1 MHGHDLNGVR
11 RIVQEKHIFAAD
23 ILIIMN
29 MKTTMMIEPCCCERQ
44 LPQLLKEANGM
55 TMMFT
60 NGDVT
65 LDHFFRSVS
74 SLAGTRHKMMLVMAE
89 PDVQVMRWLRYWLQ
103 RGWTTGVQLTTK
115 TDCKELVQT
124 ELEGLTERIS
134 LAIDDTLQSELVSFE
149 GDGGTVVVAGRMLSE
164 MAAGLT
170 TYACYSGKGR
180 GIVAQLLEAVE
191 ARHNARRKGQGSGSE
206 EKGAREKVNV
216 KGEKGNVKG
225 ER

>member
-11 RIVQEKHIFAAD
+11 RIVQEKHIFAAN
-23 ILIIMN
+23 ILTILN

-74 SLAGTRHKMMLVMAE
+74 SLAGTRHKMMLVMTE

-103 RGWTTGVQLTTK
+103 RGWTTEVQLTTK
-115 TDCKELVQT
+115 VDCKELVQT

-180 GIVAQLLEAVE
+180 GIVAELLEAVE
-191 ARHNARRKGQGSGSE
+191 ARHRVKGKVNV
-206 EKGAREKVNV
+206 KGEKVNV
-216 KGEKGNVKG
+216 KGEKEKGKRKVNVKG
-225 ER
+225 EK

>member
-11 RIVQEKHIFAAD
+11 RIAKEKHIFAAD
-23 ILIIMN
+23 ILIILN

-74 SLAGTRHKMMLVMAE
+74 SLAGVRHKMMLVMAE

-103 RGWTTGVQLTTK
+103 RGWTTEVQLTTK
-115 TDCKELVQT
+115 VDCKELVQT

-180 GIVAQLLEAVE
+180 GIVAELLEAVE
-191 ARHNARRKGQGSGSE
+191 ARHRVKGKVNV
-206 EKGAREKVNV
+206 KGEKVNV
-216 KGEKGNVKG
+216 KGEGKKVKG
-225 ER
+225 EKGKVKGEK

>member
-1 MHGHDLNGVR
+1 
-11 RIVQEKHIFAAD
+11 
-23 ILIIMN
+23 

-103 RGWTTGVQLTTK
+103 RGWTTEVQLTTK

-164 MAAGLT
+164 ITAGLT

-180 GIVAQLLEAVE
+180 GVVAELLDAVE
-191 ARHNARRKGQGSGSE
+191 ARHRVKGRERRERSEEREKESE

-216 KGEKGNVKG
+216 KGEKVNVKG
-225 ER
+225 EGKKVKGEKGKVKGEM

>member
-1 MHGHDLNGVR
+1 
-11 RIVQEKHIFAAD
+11 
-23 ILIIMN
+23 

-74 SLAGTRHKMMLVMAE
+74 SLAGVRHQMMLVIAE

-103 RGWTTGVQLTTK
+103 RGWTTEVQLTTK

-124 ELEGLTERIS
+124 ELEGLTERVS
-134 LAIDDTLQSELVSFE
+134 LAIDDTLQSELVAFE

-164 MAAGLT
+164 ITAGLT

-180 GIVAQLLEAVE
+180 GIVAELLEAVE
-191 ARHNARRKGQGSGSE
+191 ARHRVKRKGNVKGSE
-206 EKGAREKVNV
+206 EKGAKSE
-216 KGEKGNVKG
+216 EKGAKSEEKEEESEEKGAKSKKTRKVK
-225 ER
+225 R

>member
-1 MHGHDLNGVR
+1 
-11 RIVQEKHIFAAD
+11 
-23 ILIIMN
+23 

-74 SLAGTRHKMMLVMAE
+74 SLAGVRHKMILVMAE

-103 RGWTTGVQLTTK
+103 RGWTTEVQLTTK

-124 ELEGLTERIS
+124 ELEGLTERVS

-149 GDGGTVVVAGRMLSE
+149 GDGTVVVAGRMLSE
-164 MAAGLT
+164 KAAGLT

-180 GIVAQLLEAVE
+180 GIVAELLEAVE
-191 ARHNARRKGQGSGSE
+191 ARHRVKGRERRERSEEREKESEGKEKGSE

-216 KGEKGNVKG
+216 KGEKVNVKG
-225 ER
+225 EGKKVKGEKGM